1 MIIALT
7 GKADDRETV
16 CLVKEALDGEMKA
29 TGKSKRGTKSDD
41 PPQYRHWLMKSEPE
55 SRLENGID
63 VKVRGSAAQT
73 VKTVGGWH
81 SIHGSASFLSSG
93 SRT

>member
-7 GKADDRETV
+7 GKADDGETV
-16 CLVKEALDGEMKA
+16 SSAKETLGGEMKA
-29 TGKSKRGTKSDD
+29 TGKSKRGTESDG

-63 VKVRGSAAQT
+63 VKVEGQQHRLL
-73 VKTVGGWH
+73 K
-81 SIHGSASFLSSG
+81 L
-93 SRT
+93 